1 MQEEYKKMYEKVE
14 IKNNLVDIK
23 SIQQL
28 ENKSKEMDFNHY
40 QAMYG
45 HVVYRYERIR
55 ASKIWKLA
63 KKVKRKLL
71 NK

>member
-1 MQEEYKKMYEKVE
+1 
-14 IKNNLVDIK
+14 
-23 SIQQL
+23 
-28 ENKSKEMDFNHY
+28 MDFNHY